1 MVVPMKSAI
10 MSPGPVLVSSLF
22 SPEAEEEAELFEE
35 PVLFELEE
43 FELDPVLLSDG
54 DCSEPELLL
63 PEFFEEPELPDVLPE
78 L

>member
-22 SPEAEEEAELFEE
+22 SPEAEPLEE